1 MKVGIKV
8 YSNEGKIDYALR
20 ASEFVDFVEVM
31 TVPDTDVSVF
41 KRISKPIVIHAP
53 HMSFSC
59 NPADKSLMSHNVR
72 CIRDAVKAADILG
85 ADKIILH
92 PGHLVSGNCSV
103 EHAIKAIGD
112 NFDRRIL
119 LENLPQT
126 RGETGSIFRS
136 SSEIKSLLDATG
148 CGLCLDFGH
157 ACASAAQLGVPHKP
171 FLKQI
176 SDLKPRHFHICGGW
190 VKNLMDS
197 HLSLF
202 DGDYPLDYF
211 KKLMPRGAWV
221 TMETPQDLETQK
233 KEYRL
238 MKR

>member
-8 YSNEGKIDYALR
+8 YSNSDKLEYALH

-31 TVPDTDVSVF
+31 TVPDTDISAF
-41 KRISKPIVIHAP
+41 KKISKPIVIHAP
-53 HMSFSC
+53 HMSFNC
-59 NPADKSLMSHNVR
+59 NPADKSFKGHNVR
-72 CIRDAVKAADILG
+72 CIKDAIRAADILD
-85 ADKIILH
+85 ADRIILH
-92 PGHLVSGNCSV
+92 PGHIISGSCSV
-103 EHAIKAIGD
+103 KNAIDVISD
-112 NFDRRIL
+112 NFDKRIL

-126 RGETGSIFRS
+126 RGETNSIFRS
-136 SSEIKSLLDATG
+136 SSEIKSMLDATG

-157 ACASAAQLGVPHKP
+157 ACASAAQLGVPYKP
-171 FLKQI
+171 FLEQI

-190 VKNLMDS
+190 IKNLMDS
-197 HLSLF
+197 HISLF

-221 TMETPQDLETQK
+221 TMETPQDIETQK

-238 MKR
+238 MKI